1 MPEVPKCDTDT
12 KWAIAVR
19 RMMAMTWSIQGCHK
33 PTICLKRKKKKRQ
46 YLLSTIKQSTIEQG
60 MYACTLVNIK
70 QQSVSV
76 EVLNL
81 CWGVCVRVNH
91 IQTKP

>member
-33 PTICLKRKKKKRQ
+33 PTICLKRKKKK
-46 YLLSTIKQSTIEQG
+46 K
-60 MYACTLVNIK
+60 A
-70 QQSVSV
+70 VSV
-76 EVLNL
+76 KHNKAKHNRTRY
-81 CWGVCVRVNH
+81 VCMYFG
-91 IQTKP
+91 KY